1 MDERFRMW
9 DVHATGIMHEGTMQE
24 TTYSFFKQ
32 WYGPDAGQ
40 VAIAFIDSYPA
51 DMRFVEIHVKESVR
65 NE

>member
-1 MDERFRMW
+1 MDNQVKMW
-9 DVHATGIMHEGTMQE
+9 DVQATGIMNEA
-24 TTYSFFKQ
+24 TYVFKKQ
-32 WYGPDAGQ
+32 WYGSDAGA